1 VTRAAEAALWQHNRV
16 ADTDPLAHLDL
27 TLLTALADAV
37 VPADDYPSASQ
48 AGALTFLR
56 RAFRGGQPAGRLAA
70 FLVLVRRQADVLR
83 CDPAADAARVL
94 RALEA
99 DGVRDAPEGS
109 ARDGSARDG
118 SARDGSAPDGSA
130 PDGSAELRWFAS
142 LVSAGYYADASNGGN
157 KGGAS
162 WTMVR
167 WRPGPQEWGPGGWPP
182 EHLRDED
189 RSGLIGFADADGR
202 YDVIVIGSGAGG
214 GAAASVYA
222 KAGRRV
228 LVVEA
233 GRWPA
238 AAELTGDHLRNP
250 RAGFGFPQLPGA
262 ATVPGD
268 NTAGNPRTYGGGT
281 RVYGAQ
287 AWRFTETDFAMAST
301 YGVPDGSALADWPI
315 GYDDLEPYYTRAEW
329 EMGVAGSPDGDTTA
343 MPRSRDYPMAP
354 LPRPA
359 AARPLEAG
367 ARRLG
372 LSTLAVPLLV
382 NSVPYGGRGACVRC
396 AECIG
401 FACPAGAKA
410 GSHNTTL
417 ATAIATGRCDILVNT
432 RATRL
437 LTDSAGRVTS
447 AELHSGTG
455 GPAARRVIAA
465 AEFVA
470 AAGAV
475 ESARLLLNSAHD
487 GEPDGLGNNTGQV
500 GRHLQGHVYAG
511 ATGVF
516 GDDVADLLGPGPSI
530 ATCDY
535 RHGNDGIVG
544 GGMLADEFVPT
555 PASTY
560 AYLAGAGLIPWWG
573 PEAKDGMRRLLR
585 RMQRI
590 VGPVQEVTSAG
601 SRVTVDPEV
610 RDRFGFPVAR
620 LHGSPHPEDVR
631 GQRFLR
637 ERAAE
642 WLAASGAVRVVR
654 HPAAALDRGPS
665 AGQHQAGTCRMGD
678 DPASSVTDPLG
689 RVWNHD
695 NVRIADGSVHV
706 TNGGVNPVLT
716 IVANALRIA
725 DLAVFGGGSTGL
737 RRG

>member
-1 VTRAAEAALWQHNRV
+1 MALWQHNRV
-16 ADTDPLAHLDL
+16 ADSDPLADLDL

-56 RAFRGGQPAGRLAA
+56 RAFRDGQPGQRLAA
-70 FLVLVRRQADVLR
+70 FLDLVRRQAHVLR

-94 RALEA
+94 RALEDSA
-99 DGVRDAPEGS
+99 LENDEPVDG
-109 ARDGSARDG
+109 
-118 SARDGSAPDGSA
+118 APDGRMPGGRA
-130 PDGSAELRWFAS
+130 PDGGAEVRWFAS

-157 KGGAS
+157 KGQVS
-162 WTMVR
+162 WAMVR
-167 WRPGPQEWGPGGWPP
+167 WNRGPEGWPADF
-182 EHLRDED
+182 LDGED
-189 RSGLIGFADADGR
+189 RTGLVGFADADDR
-202 YDVIVIGSGAGG
+202 YDVVVIGSGAGG
-214 GAAASVYA
+214 GAAASVFA

-233 GRWPA
+233 GGWPA

-262 ATVPGD
+262 ATAAGDNAAPGDRTVLGD
-268 NTAGNPRTYGGGT
+268 NTNGNPRTYGGGT

-287 AWRFTETDFAMAST
+287 AWRFTQADFAMAST

-343 MPRSRDYPMAP
+343 MARSRGYPMAP
-354 LPRPA
+354 LPRTG

-396 AECIG
+396 AECVG

-417 ATAIATGRCDILVNT
+417 TTAVATGRCDILVNT

-437 LTDSAGRVTS
+437 MTDSTGRVT
-447 AELHSGTG
+447 AVELHSGAG
-455 GPAARRVIAA
+455 SSAARRVIFA
-465 AEFVA
+465 AEFVV

-544 GGMLADEFVPT
+544 GGMLANEFVPT

-560 AYLAGAGLIPWWG
+560 AYLAGTGLIPWWG
-573 PEAKDGMRRLLR
+573 PAAKDGMRRLLR
-585 RMQRI
+585 RLQRI
-590 VGPVQEVTSAG
+590 VGPVQEVTSAS
-601 SRVTVDPEV
+601 SRVTLDPKV

-620 LHGSPHPEDVR
+620 LHGSPHPEDLR
-631 GQRFLR
+631 GQRFLA

-642 WLAASGAVRVVR
+642 WLAASGAVRVAR
-654 HPAAALDRGPS
+654 HPAAAPDRGPS

-689 RVWNHD
+689 RVWGHD

-725 DLAVFGGGSTGL
+725 DLAVDGGNSSGGHGSG
-737 RRG
+737 